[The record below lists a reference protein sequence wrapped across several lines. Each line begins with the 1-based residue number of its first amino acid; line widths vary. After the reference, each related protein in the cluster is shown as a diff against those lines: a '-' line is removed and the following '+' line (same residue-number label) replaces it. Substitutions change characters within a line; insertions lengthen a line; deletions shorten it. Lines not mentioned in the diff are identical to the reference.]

1 VVKAPIEEDRSTTT
15 RISPCQ
21 GQFAE
26 DPPHA
31 TATACIGSRAG
42 AQVSHQIKH
51 FAERLP
57 ATLIYPGIDIGAKI
71 TPADTESTTA
81 APATAPRSIV
91 TICSDRIAADSKM
104 GSE

>member
-15 RISPCQ
+15 RISPRQ

-51 FAERLP
+51 FAEKVAGHLDLP
-57 ATLIYPGIDIGAKI
+57 RYRHRSENHASRYRVHYDRASHTATKYRYDL
-71 TPADTESTTA
+71 
-81 APATAPRSIV
+81 
-91 TICSDRIAADSKM
+91 
-104 GSE
+104 